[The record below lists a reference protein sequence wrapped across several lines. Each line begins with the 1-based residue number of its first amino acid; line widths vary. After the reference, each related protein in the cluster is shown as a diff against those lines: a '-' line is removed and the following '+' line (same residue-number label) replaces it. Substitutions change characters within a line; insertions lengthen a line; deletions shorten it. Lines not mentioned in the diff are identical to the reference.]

1 MRAYKLP
8 VGAGVVALRGLAPL
22 LVVGAL
28 LTGCSLDGVWP
39 FVTPTPSPAPPTPTA
54 ASRSAPLLAPTPSPT
69 PTATP
74 RPTATRAP
82 APTAT
87 PRATPTPH
95 PTVTPTSTA
104 PPASAPANP
113 APYAAHLIV
122 RGKPETGV
130 VGLSFDAGGRDGG
143 QTGSVLDTLHR
154 FGVHATFFLTGEWSE
169 ANSALVKRMA
179 AEGNELANHT
189 YDHPDLTKVSDQE
202 ILAQVARADQA
213 VQKVAGVG
221 LKRYVRPPFGAFD
234 QRVLNVLGKQ
244 GYDVIYWT
252 LDSGDWRA
260 EMSAADVAQ
269 RVGTKANAGDVV
281 VFHCYPAK
289 TAQALPTAL
298 EGIKARG
305 LRMGTVS
312 QALGRPTEPHAPS
325 PVPSPSPSPS
335 PQAERGGL

>member
-1 MRAYKLP
+1 MRACKLP
-8 VGAGVVALRGLAPL
+8 VGVGIAALRRLAPL

-28 LTGCSLDGVWP
+28 LTGCSLNGVWP

-54 ASRSAPLLAPTPSPT
+54 ASKPAPTPSPT

-74 RPTATRAP
+74 RPTPTRAP

-87 PRATPTPH
+87 PRATSTPRPTITPTP
-95 PTVTPTSTA
+95 TVR
-104 PPASAPANP
+104 PASTPASP

-169 ANSALVKRMA
+169 ANPALVKRMA
-179 AEGNELANHT
+179 AEGHELANHT

-260 EMSAADVAQ
+260 EMSASDVAQ

-289 TAQALPTAL
+289 TAQALPAVLEAL
-298 EGIKARG
+298 KARG

-312 QALGRPTEPHAPS
+312 QALGRPTEPHL
-325 PVPSPSPSPS
+325 PSPSPSPS
-335 PQAERGGL
+335 SSPPTERGSL